1 MAEEEIDAGTIV
13 SHARA
18 RGLKTVRERVD
29 YIADLMSNLDWERGK
44 TAPVLAE
51 IWGVVT
57 ATVESYSAEASRL
70 VTASESEARRDIS
83 VGCQRLFRDAVRE
96 RRARD
101 AKAVGELW
109 ATVSG
114 AKAPEKH
121 SVAIGAEPS
130 PAEAARLVRE
140 RFGGHAMKDD
150 DDAPGD
156 AVPAGDGE
164 LPGDPPK
171 P

>member
-1 MAEEEIDAGTIV
+1 MLSERDRDT
-13 SHARA
+13 HARA
-18 RGLKTVRERVD
+18 VGLVTVADRVR
-29 YIADLMSNLDWERGK
+29 YIADLMEALDWERGK
-44 TAPVLAE
+44 TGPVLAE
-51 IWGVVT
+51 VWGTGEAVVRKY
-57 ATVESYSAEASRL
+57 AAEASRL
-70 VTASESEARRDIS
+70 VTASEEDARRDIS
-83 VGCQRLFRDAVRE
+83 VGCKKLFRNAVRDGS
-96 RRARD
+96 ARD

-121 SVAIGAEPS
+121 SVSVGAEPS

-156 AVPAGDGE
+156 TVSAGDEG